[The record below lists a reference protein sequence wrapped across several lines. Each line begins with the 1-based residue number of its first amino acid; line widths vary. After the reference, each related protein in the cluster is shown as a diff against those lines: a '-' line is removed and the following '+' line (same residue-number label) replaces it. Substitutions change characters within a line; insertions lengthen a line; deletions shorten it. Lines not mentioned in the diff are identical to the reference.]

1 MDLGI
6 KGRVALVTGGARS
19 LGKADCLALAS
30 EGCKLVILDL
40 NVEGAAETAREI
52 VDQGGTARGYEADIT
67 NRPQLAEV
75 IAQAQS
81 EVGPVDICVNNAG
94 FITPWVSSRTCRTP
108 TGT

>member
-67 NRPQLAEV
+67 NRPQHAEV

-81 EVGPVDICVNNAG
+81 EAAPAANCVNTAR
-94 FITPWVSSRTCRTP
+94 FIHTVRQLH
-108 TGT
+108 